1 MKKLLIFT
9 MFMALSLCFAGEEMT
24 LPLGTQKVLDAT
36 GVTSVSPGNAR
47 IVSVSVPTDQSKIIL
62 KAVGVGTTT
71 VTLIKNDKTSEDILV
86 HVIAKDPNKIMDEV
100 GALLEGVEGVQ
111 LKVVGNRV
119 IIDGQVL
126 TQTDNKRIDK
136 VLELYGPQVVKFAEF
151 NQAYLPQEDNILVE
165 FNFVEVN
172 TQKLGDYG
180 VNWNKVIQS
189 GTQMAYNYS
198 KDLVAGAVLGSTVG
212 VVSNFGGA
220 ISLMSGNNDA
230 KIYDTH
236 KVITISGKAAKYF
249 AGGEFGIRN
258 ITQNTSTVEFKEYGT
273 GFLVTPEIDTLGNM
287 RITIESEIS
296 SFSGDVVEGIPS
308 LNKNTINTTVRIK
321 EGETIALGG
330 FVKKVKQEDIKKV
343 PGLGSVPV
351 LGALFRSK
359 NYQNGQ
365 TDAVIFVTA
374 RKVSADDKQMKESID
389 STIDKFSHE
398 EKKWYQREKK

>member
-1 MKKLLIFT
+1 MKKLLILTF
-9 MFMALSLCFAGEEMT
+9 FIVFAWSFAGQELT
-24 LPLGTQKVLDAT
+24 LPLGQQKVLEAT
-36 GVTSVSPGNAR
+36 GVSSVSPGNAR
-47 IVSVSVPTDQSKIIL
+47 IVSVSIPKDQSKIIL

-86 HVIAKDPNKIMDEV
+86 HVIAKDPNKIMDEIL
-100 GALLEGVEGVQ
+100 ALLDGVEGVQ

-119 IIDGQVL
+119 IIDGQIL
-126 TQTDNKRIDK
+126 TQHDNKRIDK
-136 VLELYGPQVVKFAEF
+136 ILKLYGPQVVKFAEF
-151 NQAYLPQEDNILVE
+151 NQAYLPKEDNILVE

-172 TQKLGDYG
+172 TQKIGDYG

-198 KDLVAGAVLGSTVG
+198 KDLVSGAVLGSTVG
-212 VVSNFGGA
+212 VVSNFAGA
-220 ISLMSGNNDA
+220 ISLMTGNNDG

-236 KVITISGKAAKYF
+236 RVITISGKAAKYF

-258 ITQNTSTVEFKEYGT
+258 ITQNTSTVTFKEYGT

-296 SFSGDVVEGIPS
+296 SFSGDVIDGIPS

-330 FVKKVKQEDIKKV
+330 FVKKVKREDIKRV

-374 RKVSADDKQMKESID
+374 RKVSADDQKMKESID
-389 STIDKFSHE
+389 TTIDKFNHE
-398 EKKWYQREKK
+398 DKKWYQREKK